1 MKRFYRFLLPAMLTL
16 SFFNL
21 SAQSRSS
28 YDAAFFKTEEQEA
41 AIEVGKGINITDPFT
56 VTRQCFTSASRD
68 GNLLKKQGTQGATTK
83 VEVFYTKNEYEYN
96 MFKSSNKSGSVS
108 FLNMASLSADE
119 VQRMTSSQNK
129 VSEKLI
135 FIGTVDFGNYF
146 YQDDPVFTSEA
157 QKLLDDGNYDAF
169 KMRYGTHFVSGIG
182 KASTVIVE
190 LTMDSDESSN
200 GSSKD
205 FALDAKLKYKADLN
219 FKVSNSSEISNK
231 FRNRGFQV
239 SITVQGPH
247 LETESWEDAILQLRD
262 GEDLIVSVSAYLK
275 NQLKTMQ
282 NERDALPV
290 RYFFTD
296 FTMYGCQG
304 IKWNIAKE
312 KKLSSINRNF
322 LECNTIVNMAQENIE
337 KNPIQNPDTYI
348 NMAVN
353 LLSQQGSVSYTYDW
367 LVDKAKT
374 LNPQWTSLINSANDL
389 IDKLKKQYD
398 NCSDITC
405 GVNETCCGN
414 IDYTEQVKALF
425 NKYNAIYGK
434 LFNYADEWYAAVEQ
448 QEKQRVKKAQFTVV
462 NKSSNPY
469 YIYINGKFDTEL
481 AGGYQRTWNANLG
494 TYQIKAVQK
503 SGYLFDATVNLRT
516 VNLTTE
522 NENQIVTVG
531 YED

>member
-1 MKRFYRFLLPAMLTL
+1 MFTL

-41 AIEVGKGINITDPFT
+41 AIEVGKGINITDSFT

-83 VEVFYTKNEYEYN
+83 IEVF
-96 MFKSSNKSGSVS
+96 
-108 FLNMASLSADE
+108 
-119 VQRMTSSQNK
+119 
-129 VSEKLI
+129 
-135 FIGTVDFGNYF
+135 
-146 YQDDPVFTSEA
+146 
-157 QKLLDDGNYDAF
+157 
-169 KMRYGTHFVSGIG
+169 
-182 KASTVIVE
+182 
-190 LTMDSDESSN
+190 SSN

-425 NKYNAIYGK
+425 NKYNAIYDK

-448 QEKQRVKKAQFTVV
+448 QEKQCVKKAQFTVV

-481 AGGYQRTWNANLG
+481 AGGYQRTWNANL
-494 TYQIKAVQK
+494 
-503 SGYLFDATVNLRT
+503 
-516 VNLTTE
+516 
-522 NENQIVTVG
+522 
-531 YED
+531 